1 MNLMLNARIYRSE
14 CVCVCVCNLTN
25 LELEFKSIKI
35 SLIRSKET
43 NLIKI

>member
-1 MNLMLNARIYRSE
+1 MLEYIDQN
-14 CVCVCVCNLTN
+14 VCVCVCNLTN

-43 NLIKI
+43 NLINI